1 MQRLTTTS
9 LLLLLCVTPLA
20 AQDLEDVCARAG
32 ELAVG
37 QWAAYRVD
45 GFGGVR
51 VDTRYAIVGQEPVEG
66 QESVEGQ
73 DQYWLELELPGGM
86 MMQMLIPSYPFPPE
100 SVRRVVAKIGDGPAM
115 EYPEEMAVSMGRQGQ
130 NVSEPLL
137 KACNESETVGW
148 ETVTVP
154 AGTFHAL
161 RVKVILAGGGERDI
175 WLSKDVPFGIIRNT
189 EPEGKGLV
197 LLDHGTDATSS
208 ITETPQKF
216 GAPGPG

>member
-1 MQRLTTTS
+1 MQRLTPT
-9 LLLLLCVTPLA
+9 LLLVLLGVTPLA
-20 AQDLEDVCARAG
+20 AQDLEDVCAGAG
-32 ELAVG
+32 GLAVG

-51 VDTRYAIVGQEPVEG
+51 VDTRYAIVGR
-66 QESVEGQ
+66 ESVEGQ

-100 SVRRVVAKIGDGPAM
+100 SVRRVVVKIGDGPAM

-130 NVSEPLL
+130 NLSEPLL

-161 RVKVILAGGGERDI
+161 RVKAILAGGGEKGI
-175 WLSKDVPFGIIRNT
+175 WLSKDVPFGIIRMT
-189 EPEGKGLV
+189 EEPEGKGLV

-208 ITETPQKF
+208 ITETPQKM
-216 GAPGPG
+216 GEPGPG

>member
-1 MQRLTTTS
+1 MRSLTTTS
-9 LLLLLCVTPLA
+9 LFLLLGVAPLA
-20 AQDLEDVCARAG
+20 AQDLEDLCAGAG
-32 ELAVG
+32 RLAVG

-51 VDTRYAIVGQEPVEG
+51 LDTRYAIVGQEPVEG
-66 QESVEGQ
+66 E

-100 SVRRVVAKIGDGPAM
+100 SVRRVVVKIGDGPAM
-115 EYPEEMAVSMGRQGQ
+115 EYPEEMAVAMGRQGQ
-130 NVSEPLL
+130 NLSEPLL

-161 RVKVILAGGGERDI
+161 RVKAILAGGGEKDI
-175 WLSKDVPFGIIRNT
+175 WLSKDVPFGIIRMT
-189 EPEGKGLV
+189 EEPEGKGLV

-208 ITETPQKF
+208 ITETPLKM
-216 GAPGPG
+216 GEPGPG